1 MRPFHRGRAVLLTL
15 VSQLAV
21 ALAASSPAVAQAA
34 SAFCQ
39 QNSPGS
45 ITCQVQNPTVTQH
58 DTAYPQIQFL
68 PGDTV
73 QVTANGCV
81 QTGGSGR
88 TWKRYVNPSGD
99 NSDHLYF
106 GLVSIPGATNGL
118 IRLSDAINK
127 TYQVPKSY
135 SGDLALHLGYQDD
148 QYSDNGYWGHD
159 DGTENQCQNVGNAS
173 ATVYIFRTGSATPQP
188 PSSVPS
194 HLHLNIGE
202 DPLIPGVLQLSE
214 ENWTVTA
221 SWIPGKSFTASG
233 SHTTVDFP
241 STPTSD
247 NNLVSIHLDFKAT
260 ASGEINGADFA
271 GVTTQAAGM
280 PDPAKVHMAGTD
292 YTVGYI
298 ASYQTG
304 LDSADKPLLV
314 VAVTYEGGQAGKLTL
329 TPGLALKEKS
339 SASANRM
346 AVNSQGLKSG
356 AASAPK
362 SGSATLQ
369 AKTVDPNLVIDRE
382 KLLYSQARYRAVLEG
397 KFAARFVGSQS
408 WKKLPLTETRPSA
421 PGR

>member
-1 MRPFHRGRAVLLTL
+1 MRLFYRGRAVRAAVVLQLTL
-15 VSQLAV
+15 ALAV
-21 ALAASSPAVAQAA
+21 SAPAVAQSAN
-34 SAFCQ
+34 AFCQ
-39 QNSPGS
+39 QNNPGS

-118 IRLSDAINK
+118 IRLSDAIDK
-127 TYQVPKSY
+127 TFEVPKNY
-135 SGDLALHLGYQDD
+135 AGDLALHLGYQDD
-148 QYSDNGYWGHD
+148 EYGDNGYWGHD

-173 ATVYIFRTGSATPQP
+173 ATVFIFRSGSATPGQT
-188 PSSVPS
+188 PSSTPS

-221 SWIPGKSFTASG
+221 SWIPGKSFSASG

-271 GVTTQAAGM
+271 GVTTQAVGM
-280 PDPAKVHMAGTD
+280 PDPAKVHMDGTD

-304 LDSADKPLLV
+304 LDSAGKPLLV

-339 SASANRM
+339 TASSNRL
-346 AVNSQGLKSG
+346 ATSSQKAG
-356 AASAPK
+356 AASTAK

-369 AKTVDPNLVIDRE
+369 AKAVDPNLAIDKE
-382 KLLYSQARYRAVLEG
+382 KLMFSQARYRAVLEG
-397 KFAARFVGSQS
+397 KFGARFVGSQS
-408 WKKLPLTETRPSA
+408 WRKLPLSDMRPKA